1 MRGGVTVFLL
11 LVAGVLG
18 AVVALELRHGTLEFF
33 YATDGLAVSANQ
45 EAVSPARTSR
55 AALAVDEGLAGQA
68 PAPKLPALALMT
80 DTRER
85 PLFFEAR
92 RYPEPAV
99 VGESPMTPVL
109 AMEQTRQRPLG
120 PIALSAIIIT
130 DDERV
135 AIFRDASE
143 NGTNRM
149 QIGEEING
157 WTLVELMPQAAV
169 FAQGS
174 TRENVQLRSY
184 DAAPTPSARREN
196 AARNGG
202 GTVNRNRVRNPTRNT
217 GSASRRVG
225 DSARSAAQATRQAAD
240 ALKRARERAQRGR
253 LNASI
258 GRSDRTPSG
267 RPRAL
272 QPIAPRATAPPV
284 QATSDTC
291 GLSRC

>member
-18 AVVALELRHGTLEFF
+18 AVVALELRHGTMGFF
-33 YATDGLAVSANQ
+33 RASGGLAVSAK
-45 EAVSPARTSR
+45 EASVLPARTSR
-55 AALAVDEGLAGQA
+55 ATLTVDEGLAGQSQ
-68 PAPKLPALALMT
+68 APKLPALALLA

-85 PLFFEAR
+85 PLFFQAR
-92 RYPEPAV
+92 RYPERPAV
-99 VGESPMTPVL
+99 EEAPVTPVV
-109 AMEQTRQRPLG
+109 ATEQKPQRPLG

-135 AIFRDASE
+135 AILRDAGE

-169 FAQGS
+169 FAQGR

-184 DAAPTPSARREN
+184 DAAPTPSAQRGN
-196 AARNGG
+196 AARNARE
-202 GTVNRNRVRNPTRNT
+202 TFNRSKGRNSRRTA

-225 DSARSAAQATRQAAD
+225 TSARTTAQAKRQAAD

-258 GRSDRTPSG
+258 GRGDRTSNG
-267 RPRAL
+267 SPRAL
-272 QPIAPRATAPPV
+272 QPIAQRATTPPV
-284 QATSDTC
+284 QATSDNC